1 MVIIRREEKK
11 MESSLTATFIQT
23 GEYQLHTVQAGDP
36 SGRLVIML
44 HGFPEFWYGWRK
56 QIDPLVNAGF
66 RLLIPDQR
74 GYNLSDRPQQVCAYT
89 VDELSQDVLALI
101 EWAGAEE
108 AAVVGHD
115 WGGNLVWHLA
125 LNYPERIRRA
135 AILNAPHPLVF
146 QKNLASNPRQVMRS
160 LYAAYFQIP
169 WLPEAMMRNDDMKMV
184 AAALEKSSRP
194 GAFLPEDLE
203 LYRQAWWREGAFT
216 AMLNWYRALVRYRP
230 PLPEDPRVKIPVQI
244 IWGAKDFALGVEMVQ
259 PSLDLCTDGR
269 LLLLEEATHWVQHE
283 EAERVNEALIGF
295 LRQ

>member
-1 MVIIRREEKK
+1 MK
-11 MESSLTATFIQT
+11 SSLMSTYIRT
-23 GEYQLHTVQAGDP
+23 GEYQLHSVQAGDP
-36 SGRLVIML
+36 SGRLVILL

-74 GYNLSDRPQQVCAYT
+74 GYNLSDRPQEISAYT
-89 VDELSQDVLALI
+89 VDALSQDVLALI

-115 WGGNLVWHLA
+115 WGGILVWHLA

-135 AILNAPHPLVF
+135 AILNAPHPRVI

-169 WLPEAMMRNDDMKMV
+169 WLPEAMMRNDDWKMV

-203 LYRQAWWREGAFT
+203 LYRQAWWRKGAMT
-216 AMLNWYRALVRYRP
+216 AMLNWYRANARQRP

-244 IWGAKDFALGVEMVQ
+244 IWGAKDFALGEEMVQ